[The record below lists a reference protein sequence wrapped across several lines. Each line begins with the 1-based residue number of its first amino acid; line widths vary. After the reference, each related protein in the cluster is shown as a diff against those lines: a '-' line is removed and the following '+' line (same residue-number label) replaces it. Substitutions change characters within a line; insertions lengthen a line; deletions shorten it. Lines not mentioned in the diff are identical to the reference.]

1 MTSVPQP
8 PSPGAAPGPSSAAYG
23 AHDLRDHDAAASEET
38 PLLMSSASSISSR
51 TYSLYSP
58 KTTTTAGHVE
68 DADPTQPRPPIRL
81 ARALAITCSLGLL
94 IFLQGHRCRR
104 ARRLRGVGHVVQQ
117 RLHDPHV
124 FTHPIGGRL
133 ATIFPTRTLVLP
145 VATLMAAG
153 SLLCASANSFA
164 EFVAGRIVAGV
175 GAAGVMTL
183 AVVLTLELPSD
194 KTRGIVMGLI
204 NAGFTL
210 GVSFGAVVYG
220 GLMPLVGWRPLFWA
234 QVPFAFVAGLG
245 VYNSLP
251 HSLDSRETP
260 KGSIR
265 EKLARI
271 DYLGAILLTT
281 TIVLFLYGLADKIQI
296 LPLIL
301 SLITL
306 TFFLIVEYYLAADPV
321 IPIKVLSSRGILLSC
336 LAQTGF
342 MSARWSVLFYAPIFM
357 LAVRGAAPAAAGS
370 ILIPTNIGFGLG
382 GVLVGWLHVR
392 RSGAFWLP
400 SMASLALFSLSL
412 CALSLAGTPELPVVV
427 FILVVFVNGMATGGV
442 LNYTLAHTLHLSH
455 DDTQYIATSL
465 IATFRGFGGSFG
477 TAIGGGIFYRLLRS
491 DLVSGFLQL
500 DGGDELSHDRQRLV
514 SNLLSS
520 PGLVHGGDL
529 SIAEREI
536 AIQGYAGASRGVW
549 QAAAVLGVVV
559 VAIQAATG
567 WTSPSEEEE
576 TSARGMDS
584 ENEHVGEANSDAAP
598 CFAPT
603 KCLPDSPKLDR
614 PKGSPANLANGILAL
629 ETPSLVVLRAAAP
642 TILGVLAPA
651 ACQNPHTPC
660 PDMTCH
666 QHPLS
671 HVTHVA
677 GEYLSALHPGRR

>member
-23 AHDLRDHDAAASEET
+23 VHDLGDHDAAASEET

-58 KTTTTAGHVE
+58 KATTTAGHVE
-68 DADPTQPRPPIRL
+68 DADPTQPRPPIRS

-94 IFLQGHRCRR
+94 IFLQASNMSGMTLIQGTV
-104 ARRLRGVGHVVQQ
+104 AAELGAYEASAMWFSSAYMIPMSS
-117 RLHDPHV
+117 L
-124 FTHPIGGRL
+124 TPIGGRL

-194 KTRGIVMGLI
+194 ETRGIVMGLI

-251 HSLDSRETP
+251 RSLDSRETP

-265 EKLARI
+265 EKLVRI

-281 TIVLFLYGLADKIQI
+281 TIVLFLYGLADQIQT

-301 SLITL
+301 SLTTL
-306 TFFLIVEYYLAADPV
+306 ILFLIVEYYLAADPV

-500 DGGDELSHDRQRLV
+500 DGGDELSHDRQSLV

-529 SIAEREI
+529 SVAEREI

-549 QAAAVLGVVV
+549 QAAAVLGLVV
-559 VAIQAATG
+559 VAVQAATG

-576 TSARGMDS
+576 EISAGGMDS
-584 ENEHVGEANSDAAP
+584 ENEHVGEA
-598 CFAPT
+598 
-603 KCLPDSPKLDR
+603 
-614 PKGSPANLANGILAL
+614 
-629 ETPSLVVLRAAAP
+629 
-642 TILGVLAPA
+642 
-651 ACQNPHTPC
+651 
-660 PDMTCH
+660 
-666 QHPLS
+666 
-671 HVTHVA
+671 
-677 GEYLSALHPGRR
+677 

>member
-8 PSPGAAPGPSSAAYG
+8 PSPGAAPGPSSAVYG
-23 AHDLRDHDAAASEET
+23 IHDLRDHGVAASEET

-58 KTTTTAGHVE
+58 NTTTTTGHVE
-68 DADPTQPRPPIRL
+68 DADPTKVRPPIPP
-81 ARALAITCSLGLL
+81 ARALAITFSLGLL
-94 IFLQGHRCRR
+94 IFLQASNMSGMTLIQGTV
-104 ARRLRGVGHVVQQ
+104 AAELGAYEASAMWFSSAYMIPMSS
-117 RLHDPHV
+117 L
-124 FTHPIGGRL
+124 TPIGGRL

-145 VATLMAAG
+145 VATFIAAG
-153 SLLCASANSFA
+153 SVLCASANSFA

-245 VYNSLP
+245 VHNSLP

-271 DYLGAILLTT
+271 DYLGATLLTT

-301 SLITL
+301 SLVTL
-306 TFFLIVEYYLAADPV
+306 TFFLTVEYYLAADPV
-321 IPIKVLSSRGILLSC
+321 IPIKVLSCRGILLSC

-392 RSGAFWLP
+392 RNGAFWLP

-412 CALSLAGTPELPVVV
+412 CALSLAGTAELPVVV

-442 LNYTLAHTLHLSH
+442 LNYTLAHALHLSH

-500 DGGDELSHDRQRLV
+500 DGGDELSHDRQSLV

-529 SIAEREI
+529 SMAEREI
-536 AIQGYAGASRGVW
+536 AIQSYAGASRGVW
-549 QAAAVLGVVV
+549 TAAAVLGLVV

-567 WTSPSEEEE
+567 WTSPSEEDEE
-576 TSARGMDS
+576 TSARDMDS
-584 ENEHVGEANSDAAP
+584 ENEHVGEA
-598 CFAPT
+598 
-603 KCLPDSPKLDR
+603 
-614 PKGSPANLANGILAL
+614 
-629 ETPSLVVLRAAAP
+629 EV
-642 TILGVLAPA
+642 
-651 ACQNPHTPC
+651 
-660 PDMTCH
+660 
-666 QHPLS
+666 
-671 HVTHVA
+671 
-677 GEYLSALHPGRR
+677 

>member
-8 PSPGAAPGPSSAAYG
+8 PSSGAAPGPSSAAYG
-23 AHDLRDHDAAASEET
+23 VHDLRDHDAAASEET

-68 DADPTQPRPPIRL
+68 DADTTQPRPPIRP

-94 IFLQGHRCRR
+94 IFLQASNMSGMTLIQGTV
-104 ARRLRGVGHVVQQ
+104 AAELGAYEASAMWFSSAYMIPMSS
-117 RLHDPHV
+117 L
-124 FTHPIGGRL
+124 TPIGGRL

-251 HSLDSRETP
+251 CSLDSRETP

-306 TFFLIVEYYLAADPV
+306 IFFLIVEYYLATDPV

-412 CALSLAGTPELPVVV
+412 CALSLAGTAELPVVV

-500 DGGDELSHDRQRLV
+500 DGGDELSHDQQRLV

-549 QAAAVLGVVV
+549 QAAAVLGLVV

-584 ENEHVGEANSDAAP
+584 ENEHVGEAW
-598 CFAPT
+598 
-603 KCLPDSPKLDR
+603 L
-614 PKGSPANLANGILAL
+614 
-629 ETPSLVVLRAAAP
+629 
-642 TILGVLAPA
+642 
-651 ACQNPHTPC
+651 
-660 PDMTCH
+660 
-666 QHPLS
+666 
-671 HVTHVA
+671 
-677 GEYLSALHPGRR
+677 

>member
-1 MTSVPQP
+1 MTSALPP
-8 PSPGAAPGPSSAAYG
+8 PSSGAVPGPSSAAYG
-23 AHDLRDHDAAASEET
+23 DHDLHDHDAATSEET
-38 PLLMSSASSISSR
+38 PLLISSASSISSR
-51 TYSLYSP
+51 TYSIYSP
-58 KTTTTAGHVE
+58 NTTTTTAGHVE
-68 DADPTQPRPPIRL
+68 DEDSTQLRPPIRP

-94 IFLQGHRCRR
+94 IFLQASNMSGM
-104 ARRLRGVGHVVQQ
+104 ALIQGTVAAELGAYEASAMWFSSAYMIPMSS
-117 RLHDPHV
+117 L
-124 FTHPIGGRL
+124 TPIGGRL

-145 VATLMAAG
+145 VAALIATG

-164 EFVAGRIVAGV
+164 EFVAGRIVTGV

-234 QVPFAFVAGLG
+234 QVPFAFIAGLG

-251 HSLDSRETP
+251 SSLDSRETP
-260 KGSIR
+260 KGSVG

-281 TIVLFLYGLADKIQI
+281 TIVLFLYGLADKIQP

-306 TFFLIVEYYLAADPV
+306 IFFLIVEYYLAADPV
-321 IPIKVLSSRGILLSC
+321 IPVKVLSSRGILLSC

-342 MSARWSVLFYAPIFM
+342 MSARWSLLFYAPIFM

-412 CALSLAGTPELPVVV
+412 CVLSLAGTAELPVVV
-427 FILVVFVNGMATGGV
+427 LILVVFFNGMATGGV

-500 DGGDELSHDRQRLV
+500 DGGDELSDARQRLV

-549 QAAAVLGVVV
+549 QAAAVLGLVV

-567 WTSPSEEEE
+567 WTSPSEDDDEE
-576 TSARGMDS
+576 TGTRDMDS
-584 ENEHVGEANSDAAP
+584 ENEHVGEA
-598 CFAPT
+598 
-603 KCLPDSPKLDR
+603 
-614 PKGSPANLANGILAL
+614 
-629 ETPSLVVLRAAAP
+629 EV
-642 TILGVLAPA
+642 
-651 ACQNPHTPC
+651 
-660 PDMTCH
+660 
-666 QHPLS
+666 
-671 HVTHVA
+671 
-677 GEYLSALHPGRR
+677 